1 MQKSQSSLAS
11 VELGRQTFLK
21 LFVDLVRQGFLR
33 SESETEILSVN
44 NKIALGFNSSDFDN
58 YLNKEN
64 SNLPVTFVKWTLS
77 PET

>member
-1 MQKSQSSLAS
+1 M
-11 VELGRQTFLK
+11 ELGRQTFLK

-58 YLNKEN
+58 YLNHGH
-64 SNLPVTFVKWTLS
+64 SNLPVPFVKWALS
-77 PET
+77 AET